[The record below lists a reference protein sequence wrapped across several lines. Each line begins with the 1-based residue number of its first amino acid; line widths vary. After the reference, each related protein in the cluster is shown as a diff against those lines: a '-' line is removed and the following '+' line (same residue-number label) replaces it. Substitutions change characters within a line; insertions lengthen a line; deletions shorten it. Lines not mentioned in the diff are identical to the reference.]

1 MKKFLWRATGVL
13 ALIALLLAAAL
24 SYAYFIEP
32 RRLVVNE
39 HQLAVPNFS
48 PELNGLKIAA
58 VSDIHGGSNHETPEK
73 LREIVKTINE
83 QHPDI
88 VVLLG
93 DYVSENHF
101 DHQMGKGEH
110 NNDDSRLRMPVAD
123 IAAGLTGIEAKYG
136 VFAVI
141 GNHDWWHNE
150 AAITKEFEGAG
161 IRVLENEIAGIP
173 VGSQTVWLWGIE
185 DYWKNR
191 RVPTVQTY
199 DIIAEKRN
207 IIALTHNPDSLLK
220 APDGISLMLA
230 GHSHGGQVR
239 FPLFGAF
246 AFVNDPRFMAGEAD
260 VDGRKVFVT
269 TGIGCTGPQI
279 RLNVPP
285 EVALLTLTSK
295 Q

>member
-1 MKKFLWRATGVL
+1 M
-13 ALIALLLAAAL
+13 
-24 SYAYFIEP
+24 
-32 RRLVVNE
+32 
-39 HQLAVPNFS
+39 
-48 PELNGLKIAA
+48 
-58 VSDIHGGSNHETPEK
+58 
-73 LREIVKTINE
+73 
-83 QHPDI
+83 
-88 VVLLG
+88 
-93 DYVSENHF
+93 
-101 DHQMGKGEH
+101 
-110 NNDDSRLRMPVAD
+110 
-123 IAAGLTGIEAKYG
+123 
-136 VFAVI
+136 
-141 GNHDWWHNE
+141 
-150 AAITKEFEGAG
+150 
-161 IRVLENEIAGIP
+161 
-173 VGSQTVWLWGIE
+173 
-185 DYWKNR
+185 
-191 RVPTVQTY
+191 PTVQTY